1 MQVAVHNMVGEEV
14 GQVELDDYIFGITP
28 NIAVIQQA
36 VLRQQANARQG
47 THSTKTRADV
57 RGGGR
62 KPWRQKGTGRAR
74 QGSTRSPQWAHGGV
88 VFGPH
93 PRSYEQDMP
102 RKMRRLAIRGVLSA
116 KAAENQIVVVENFE
130 ELEPRTKAMKETL
143 TSLNV
148 GESSAL
154 IMTAEQDLTL
164 EKAAGNL
171 ERVKTMPVSIFSV
184 VDMLKFDYLVLPKAS
199 LDIITN
205 ILGNTGGR
213 RKISRVE
220 ITEDAEVSEAPKKAK
235 AAAKTKTAAKAKV
248 ETKEE
253 TKTETKA
260 ETKAKAPTPKKA
272 KPVAKAAV
280 EAEDETVDA
289 PAAKTPRKSAAS
301 RRTAKPV
308 ATDVTEDV
316 TFAPT
321 GVVADLAESTVE
333 PDADTAATE
342 KGSEEA

>member
-1 MQVAVHNMVGEEV
+1 VQVAVHNLVGKEV

-47 THSTKTRADV
+47 THNTKTRADV

-93 PRSYEQDMP
+93 TRSYEQDMP

-130 ELEPRTKAMKETL
+130 DLEPRTKAMKETL
-143 TSLNV
+143 ASLNV

-154 IMTAEQDLTL
+154 IMTAEQDETL

-184 VDMLKFDYLVLPKAS
+184 VDMLKFDYLVLPQAS
-199 LDIITN
+199 LDIITS

-213 RKISRVE
+213 RKISQVE
-220 ITEDAEVSEAPKKAK
+220 SASAEESAKPARKTKPSKPSAKTTAK
-235 AAAKTKTAAKAKV
+235 AAAEEETETKIETKTKTKSEAKSEAKSTA
-248 ETKEE
+248 TKV
-253 TKTETKA
+253 
-260 ETKAKAPTPKKA
+260 TPKKA
-272 KPVAKAAV
+272 PAKKAPAKKTPAAKAA
-280 EAEDETVDA
+280 ASDGET
-289 PAAKTPRKSAAS
+289 AKTTRKSAAS
-301 RRTAKPV
+301 STTAKPK
-308 ATDVTEDV
+308 ARASKSDKSDKASTD
-316 TFAPT
+316 
-321 GVVADLAESTVE
+321 
-333 PDADTAATE
+333 

>member
-1 MQVAVHNMVGEEV
+1 MQVAVHNLVGKEV

-47 THSTKTRADV
+47 THNTKTRADV

-93 PRSYEQDMP
+93 TRSYEQDMP

-130 ELEPRTKAMKETL
+130 DLEPRTKAMKETL
-143 TSLNV
+143 ASLNV

-154 IMTAEQDLTL
+154 IMTAEQDETL

-184 VDMLKFDYLVLPKAS
+184 VDMLKFDYLVLPQAS
-199 LDIITN
+199 LDIITS

-213 RKISRVE
+213 RKISQVE
-220 ITEDAEVSEAPKKAK
+220 SASAEESAKPARKTKPSAKTTAK
-235 AAAKTKTAAKAKV
+235 AAAEE
-248 ETKEE
+248 ETE
-253 TKTETKA
+253 TKTETKPEA
-260 ETKAKAPTPKKA
+260 KSEAKAKSTATKVTPKKA
-272 KPVAKAAV
+272 PAKKAPAKKTPAAKAA
-280 EAEDETVDA
+280 ASDGET
-289 PAAKTPRKSAAS
+289 AKTTRKSAAS
-301 RRTAKPV
+301 STTAKPK
-308 ATDVTEDV
+308 ARASKSDKSDKASTD
-316 TFAPT
+316 
-321 GVVADLAESTVE
+321 
-333 PDADTAATE
+333 